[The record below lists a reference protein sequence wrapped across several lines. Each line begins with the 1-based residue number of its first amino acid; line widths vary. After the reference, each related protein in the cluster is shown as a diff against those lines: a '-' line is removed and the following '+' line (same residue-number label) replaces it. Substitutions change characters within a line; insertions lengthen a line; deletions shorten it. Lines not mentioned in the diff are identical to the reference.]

1 MMLLLA
7 LVVLG
12 AVLPLGSEARAPFT
26 FEAEQEPAADTCGYN
41 SCPLTKDDM
50 INVHL
55 IPHTHDDVGW
65 LKTVDQ
71 YFYGD
76 KNSIQTAGV
85 QYILDSVIPELLQDP
100 SKRFI
105 YVEVAFFARWWN
117 EQDATMHQNVR
128 NLVNEGRL
136 EFVLGG
142 WCMND
147 EASTHYNA
155 IIDQHTFGFEFLEE
169 FFGECGRPRVA
180 WQIDPFGH
188 SREQASLFAQ
198 MGFDG
203 LFIGRLDHADK
214 DVRLNQT
221 NMEFVW
227 RGSPN
232 NLGEDAQLFTG
243 VLYNGYGP
251 PSGFCWDINCK
262 DDPIMD
268 DENLNDYNVQKKVAD
283 FIDAAHD
290 QMKHYHTN
298 SIMMT
303 MGSDFQYQNAHIWY
317 KNMDKLIKYVNAQQS
332 NGSDVNVMY
341 STPSCYLAQR
351 NRLNQIWNSKAD
363 DFFPYSDHPHSYWTG
378 YFTSRPA
385 LKDYVRRT
393 NNFLQV
399 CKQVAAIEY
408 LRGPEVNTLREAMA
422 VVQHHDAI
430 SGTEKQL
437 VADDY
442 AQRLAKGIKSCQ
454 AILNVGFSNM
464 LTVGSSL
471 GPPEQQFC
479 DLLNI
484 SKCSMTEQY
493 DSVVMLA
500 YNPLC
505 RAVESYFR
513 IPVQG
518 TNYYVEDKDGTS
530 IPIQFIPVS
539 NATKDIPE
547 RKGARTDHDIVFRGT
562 LPPLGFYLFFIL
574 RKPPVDVPVKKNI
587 VKVAKPTEDVILKN
601 EHLSLTF
608 DGVTGKLTK
617 MQQLEDSLQIALNQ
631 DYLYYLGYSG
641 NNSKDDF
648 QNSGAYIFRPNNSQ
662 AYNFSQASLKT
673 KEYITFGEAMVR
685 EVHQQFSPWVSQV
698 VRLYENKKYAEFEWT
713 VGPIPI
719 NDGYG
724 KEVISRFSTNL
735 DSFDTFYTDANGR
748 EILQRRYN
756 HRDTWTL
763 NQTEEVAGNYYPV
776 NSRIFI
782 RDEAKNMQFTV
793 LTDRSQGGAS
803 LRPGSLE
810 LMVHRRLLADDHRG
824 VGEPLNETG
833 SDGRGLIIR
842 GKHYVF
848 LETIPKSARCHRD
861 LALQLYMA
869 PSLSFMIA
877 NGNRETWIQNW
888 GVQWT
893 AMKKTLPDNVHLLT
907 MEPWRTPEV
916 EPIEYSSY
924 LIRLEHIYEMD
935 EDPVLSQPVTLDLN
949 QYFQFKVHIINEVTL
964 GANLPLSQLRR
975 MGWAVIIDKQA
986 RHSDTE
992 AMLDNTLQASNATI
1006 TLKPM
1011 QIRTFIV
1018 TPSSDEPTS

>member
-1 MMLLLA
+1 MLLSLL
-7 LVVLG
+7 LVFLG
-12 AVLPLGSEARAPFT
+12 AVLPLGSEARPQFT
-26 FEAEQEPAADTCGYN
+26 WESEQVSSVDKCGYN
-41 SCPLTKDDM
+41 SCPQTRDDM

-71 YFYGD
+71 YYYGD
-76 KNSIQTAGV
+76 LNSIQTAGV
-85 QYILDSVIPELLQDP
+85 QYILDSVIPELLRDP

-105 YVEVAFFARWWN
+105 YVEVAFFARWWQQQNN
-117 EQDATMHQNVR
+117 ETRESVR
-128 NLVNEGRL
+128 DLVNEGRL
-136 EFVLGG
+136 EFILGG

-147 EASTHYNA
+147 EASTHYND
-155 IIDQHTFGFEFLEE
+155 IIDQHTLGFQFLKEN
-169 FFGECGRPRVA
+169 FGECGRPRVA

-198 MGFDG
+198 MGYDG

-214 DVRLNQT
+214 DLRLNQT

-232 NLGEDAQLFTG
+232 NLGKTAQLFTG
-243 VLYNGYGP
+243 VLYNGYSP
-251 PSGFCWDINCK
+251 PSGFCWDISCK

-268 DENLNDYNVQKKVAD
+268 DNHLNDNNVQQKVAD
-283 FIDAAHD
+283 FIKAAHD

-303 MGSDFQYQNAHIWY
+303 MGSDFQYQNAHTWF

-351 NRLNQIWNSKAD
+351 NRLNQLWNSKAD
-363 DFFPYSDHPHSYWTG
+363 DFFPYSDHAHSYWTG

-385 LKDYVRRT
+385 LKEYVRRT

-399 CKQVAAIEY
+399 CKQVAALEFY
-408 LRGPEVNTLREAMA
+408 GGQEVNTLREAMA
-422 VVQHHDAI
+422 VLQHHDAI
-430 SGTEKQL
+430 SGTEKQH
-437 VADDY
+437 VANDY
-442 AQRLAKGIKSCQ
+442 AQRLARGISGCQ
-454 AILNVGFSNM
+454 MVLNVGFSNM

-471 GPPEQQFC
+471 GPPEQNFC
-479 DLLNI
+479 PLLNI
-484 SKCSMTEQY
+484 SKCLMMESY
-493 DSVVMLA
+493 DTVVVLA
-500 YNPLC
+500 YNPLG
-505 RAVESYFR
+505 REVLTYFR
-513 IPVQG
+513 IPVLG
-518 TNYYVEDKDGTS
+518 TNYYVEDKDGTR
-530 IPIQFIPVS
+530 IPTQIIPVS
-539 NATKDIPE
+539 NATRDIPE
-547 RKGARTDHDIVFRGT
+547 RKGTRTDHDLVFRGT
-562 LPPLGFYLFFIL
+562 LPPLGFYLFFVL
-574 RKPPVDVPVKKNI
+574 RKAEDVPLKETNTKEAEP
-587 VKVAKPTEDVILKN
+587 KEDIILKN

-617 MQQLEDSLQIALNQ
+617 MQQLEDSLMIGLNQ

-662 AYNFSQASLKT
+662 AYNFSQTTLRT
-673 KEYITFGEAMVR
+673 KEYVTMGDAMVR

-698 VRLYENKKYAEFEWT
+698 VRLYEKKKYAEFEWT
-713 VGPIPI
+713 IGPIPI

-735 DSFDTFYTDANGR
+735 NSFDTFYTDANGR

-756 HRDTWTL
+756 HRDTWIL
-763 NQTEEVAGNYYPV
+763 NPTENVAGNYYPV

-782 RDEAKNMQFTV
+782 RDEARNMQFTV

-848 LETIPKSARCHRD
+848 LETIAKSARCHRD

-869 PSLSFMIA
+869 PSLSFMIG
-877 NGNRETWIQNW
+877 NGEQETWIQNW
-888 GVQWT
+888 GVQWS
-893 AMKKTLPDNVHLLT
+893 AMKTALPENVHLLT
-907 MEPWRTPEV
+907 METWRTPGV
-916 EPIEYSSY
+916 DPIEDMGF
-924 LIRLEHIYEMD
+924 LMRLEHLYEVD
-935 EDPVLSQPVTLDLN
+935 EDPVFSQPVTLDLN
-949 QYFQFKVHIINEVTL
+949 QFFKFGIHIVSEVTL
-964 GANLPLSQLRR
+964 GANLPLSELRR
-975 MGWAVIIDKQA
+975 MGWDIIVNKQ
-986 RHSDTE
+986 DT
-992 AMLDNTLQASNATI
+992 AKSTDNTLRVDNTTI
-1006 TLKPM
+1006 TLTPM
-1011 QIRTFIV
+1011 QIRTFV
-1018 TPSSDEPTS
+1018 VLQQDN

>member
-1 MMLLLA
+1 MLCSLLL
-7 LVVLG
+7 VFVG
-12 AVLPLGSEARAPFT
+12 AVLPLGSEARPEFT
-26 FEAEQEPAADTCGYN
+26 WRNEQEPVDTCGYN
-41 SCPLTKDDM
+41 SCPQTRDDM
-50 INVHL
+50 LNVHL

-71 YFYGD
+71 YYYGD
-76 KNSIQTAGV
+76 QNSIQTAGV
-85 QYILDSVIPELLQDP
+85 QYILDSVIPELLRDP

-105 YVEVAFFARWWN
+105 YVEVAFFARWWR
-117 EQDATMHQNVR
+117 EQNNVTR
-128 NLVNEGRL
+128 ESVQNLVNQGRL
-136 EFVLGG
+136 EFILGG

-155 IIDQHTFGFEFLEE
+155 IIDQHTLGFEFLKHN
-169 FFGECGRPRVA
+169 FGDCGRPRVA

-198 MGFDG
+198 MGYDG

-232 NLGEDAQLFTG
+232 NLGKTAQLFTG

-268 DENLNDYNVQKKVAD
+268 DDHLNDNNVKQKVAD
-283 FIDAAHD
+283 FIKAAHD

-303 MGSDFQYQNAHIWY
+303 MGSDFQYQNAHTWF

-351 NRLNQIWNSKAD
+351 NRLNQLWNSKSD

-399 CKQVAAIEY
+399 CKQVSALGFY
-408 LRGPEVNTLREAMA
+408 RGEQVNTLREAMA
-422 VVQHHDAI
+422 VLQHHDAI
-430 SGTEKQL
+430 SGTEKQH
-437 VADDY
+437 VANDY
-442 AQRLAKGIKSCQ
+442 AQRLANGINECQ
-454 AILNVGFSNM
+454 MIMNVALSEM

-471 GPPEQQFC
+471 GPPQQSFC
-479 DLLNI
+479 PLLNI
-484 SKCSMTEQY
+484 SQCWMTENHNP
-493 DSVVMLA
+493 VVVLA
-500 YNPLC
+500 YNPLG
-505 RAVESYFR
+505 REVQAYFR
-513 IPVQG
+513 IPVIG
-518 TNYYVEDKDGTS
+518 TNFYVTDKDGTRLDV
-530 IPIQFIPVS
+530 QFIPVS
-539 NATKDIPE
+539 NATHKIPE
-547 RKGARTDHDIVFRGT
+547 RKGTMADHDLVFRGP
-562 LPPLGFYLFFIL
+562 LPAVGFYLFFVL
-574 RKPPVDVPVKKNI
+574 ETFDQKEDAPVKENI
-587 VKVAKPTEDVILKN
+587 VNEAEPKADIILKN

-608 DGVTGKLTK
+608 DGTTGKLTK
-617 MQQLEDSLQIALNQ
+617 MQQLEDSLSIGLNQ

-648 QNSGAYIFRPNNSQ
+648 QNSGAYIFRPNGSI
-662 AYNFSQASLKT
+662 ATNFSQATLKT
-673 KEYITFGEAMVR
+673 KEYVTFGEAMVR

-698 VRLYENKKYAEFEWT
+698 VRLYEHKKYAEFEWT
-713 VGPIPI
+713 IGPIPI
-719 NDGYG
+719 DDGYG

-735 DSFDTFYTDANGR
+735 NSFDTFYTDANGR

-763 NQTEEVAGNYYPV
+763 NQTEDVAGNYYPV
-776 NSRIFI
+776 NTRIFL
-782 RDEAKNMQFTV
+782 RDEARNIQFTV

-869 PSLSFMIA
+869 PSLSFMDG
-877 NGNRETWIQNW
+877 NGGQEVWIQNW
-888 GVQWT
+888 GVKWT
-893 AMKKTLPDNVHLLT
+893 AIKTPLPENVHLLT
-907 MEPWRTPEV
+907 MESWPTPGTD
-916 EPIEYSSY
+916 P
-924 LIRLEHIYEMD
+924 LRDNNFLMRLEHLYEVD
-935 EDPVLSQPVTLDLN
+935 EDPELSQPVTLDLN
-949 QYFQFKVHIINEVTL
+949 QIFQFGLKIENEVTL

-975 MGWAVIIDKQA
+975 MGWDIIVDKQVP
-986 RHSDTE
+986 DTDKSPDTT
-992 AMLDNTLQASNATI
+992 LRVDNTTI
-1006 TLKPM
+1006 TLNPM
-1011 QIRTFIV
+1011 QIRTFVV
-1018 TPSSDEPTS
+1018 TSLED